1 VFDEP
6 LRLLLGLVSG
16 MIFGFLLQKGRVA
29 KFEVIVGQLL
39 LRDWTVA
46 KIMLTAVTVGAIGIY
61 SMLGL
66 GWVNL
71 HLKPMQ
77 FGGIITGGVLFGV
90 GMAIL
95 GYCPGTSVAA
105 CGEGRRDAMAGVLG
119 MLVGAGLYVGLYPIL
134 RPLIQVGNYGELTL
148 QEATGIPEWVWI
160 AALILGVG
168 ILWAVIGR
176 FFEKTTAKPPGSAS
190 SA

>member
-6 LRLLLGLVSG
+6 LKLLLGLVSG

-39 LRDWTVA
+39 LRDWTVV

-61 SMLGL
+61 SMLGF

-77 FGGIITGGVLFGV
+77 FGGIITGGVLFGI

-134 RPLIQVGNYGELTL
+134 RPLIQAGDYGELTL

-168 ILWAVIGR
+168 LLWAVIGR
-176 FFEKTTAKPPGSAS
+176 FFERTQAKPPSPAS
-190 SA
+190 SP

>member
-1 VFDEP
+1 MLDESWK
-6 LRLLLGLVSG
+6 LLLGLVSG

-29 KFEVIVGQLL
+29 KFEVIVGQFL
-39 LRDWTVA
+39 LRDWTVV
-46 KIMLTAVTVGAIGIY
+46 KIMLSAVAVGAIGIY
-61 SMLGL
+61 SMHGA

-77 FGGIITGGVLFGV
+77 FGGIITGGVLFGI

-119 MLVGAGLYVGLYPIL
+119 MLVGAGLYVALYPVL
-134 RPLIQVGNYGELTL
+134 RPLIEAGNYGELTL
-148 QEATGIPEWVWI
+148 PQATGIPEWVWI

-168 ILWAVIGR
+168 VLWAEIGR
-176 FFEKTTAKPPGSAS
+176 MFEESRTDPPTSPPTS
-190 SA
+190 